1 MKSMAASTIRTLT
14 ETLLYTLSIHF
25 RVRFIALTVMTM
37 MTGDGTVFP
46 VIQQRP
52 FLFCFLHTYYYPVQ
66 IYQSEHDGS

>member
-1 MKSMAASTIRTLT
+1 
-14 ETLLYTLSIHF
+14 
-25 RVRFIALTVMTM
+25 MTM

-52 FLFCFLHTYYYPVQ
+52 FLFCFLHTYYYSVQ